1 MVQKNK
7 GYICIPFFVNN
18 NIGDTMNE
26 IINVTLR
33 TLLVL
38 VLIFILF
45 KLMGKKQVSQMSMFD
60 YITGITIG
68 SVVADISLDIN
79 KNLTSGIVCLLI
91 YCFIDII
98 ISFISLKSITL
109 RKFFEGKETPL
120 IINGKIN
127 KENMAKN
134 KITINILQ
142 TEARLM
148 GYFNLDEINNAIL
161 EPSGMISFEPKEKEK
176 PATKKDMGV
185 KSIDKGLVYNL
196 IVDGEIL
203 KENLEHAK
211 KSEKWL
217 KHELNVIGK
226 ELKDILLLTIDGE
239 EKINYYIK

>member
-1 MVQKNK
+1 MVLKNK
-7 GYICIPFFVNN
+7 GYICILFFVNN

-109 RKFFEGKETPL
+109 RKIICGKPRILVYRGRIDEKAL
-120 IINGKIN
+120 K
-127 KENMAKN
+127 KE
-134 KITINILQ
+134 KITINERK
-142 TEARLM
+142 T
-148 GYFNLDEINNAIL
+148 DT
-161 EPSGMISFEPKEKEK
+161 SS
-176 PATKKDMGV
+176 
-185 KSIDKGLVYNL
+185 
-196 IVDGEIL
+196 
-203 KENLEHAK
+203 
-211 KSEKWL
+211 
-217 KHELNVIGK
+217 
-226 ELKDILLLTIDGE
+226 
-239 EKINYYIK
+239 